1 MDNNKFRIITI
12 DGGAASGKS
21 TTAER
26 LSKKLNF
33 LNINSGLYYRT
44 LSYHLLKHKVP
55 LLDVS
60 NRSKLKIKCFLENLQ
75 YFTKIKNNCPIIIID
90 NTIINEK
97 NLRTKKINEYVSSY
111 SAIIEIRSF
120 MLLYQQSLIKIAK
133 EKNYP
138 GIVAEG
144 RDMGTEV
151 YPDADLKIFLYADS
165 QTRVLRR
172 KNDGELDNVVDRDK
186 LDKGRKISPLS
197 CPKNALKINTDLNS
211 QDEVISL
218 ILKKI

>member
-1 MDNNKFRIITI
+1 M
-12 DGGAASGKS
+12 
-21 TTAER
+21 
-26 LSKKLNF
+26 
-33 LNINSGLYYRT
+33 
-44 LSYHLLKHKVP
+44 
-55 LLDVS
+55 
-60 NRSKLKIKCFLENLQ
+60 
-75 YFTKIKNNCPIIIID
+75 IIID
-90 NTIINEK
+90 DTIISEK

-151 YPDADLKIFLYADS
+151 YPNADLKIFLYADS

-172 KNDGELDNVVDRDK
+172 KKDGELDNVVDRDK
-186 LDKGRKISPLS
+186 LDEGRKVSPLS

-218 ILKKI
+218 ILEKI